1 MKKLL
6 LAALLLIPVLAFS
19 GCAGTAD
26 SIDSMVGLN
35 PHPTYVNG
43 CTYGVN
49 CSKVYKENGVNNNQV
64 PPPINKTMQ
73 SQN

>member
-6 LAALLLIPVLAFS
+6 LAALLLIPVMAFS

-26 SIDSMVGLN
+26 SIDSAVGLN
-35 PHPTYVNG
+35 PHPTYIDG
-43 CTYGVN
+43 CIYGVN
-49 CSKVYKENGVNNNQV
+49 CGKVYKENGIDNNQV
-64 PPPINKTMQ
+64 PPPITKTMH

>member
-26 SIDSMVGLN
+26 SIDSAVGLN
-35 PHPTYVNG
+35 PHPTYVDG

-49 CSKVYKENGVNNNQV
+49 CGKVYKENGINNNQV

>member
-6 LAALLLIPVLAFS
+6 LFGLLLIPILAFS
-19 GCAGTAD
+19 GCAST
-26 SIDSMVGLN
+26 IDSMVGLN
-35 PHPTYVNG
+35 PHPTYTDG

-49 CSKVYKENGVNNNQV
+49 CKKVYKENGISGNQL
-64 PPPINKTMQ
+64 PSPINKTMQ

>member
-6 LAALLLIPVLAFS
+6 LALFLLIPVMAFS

-26 SIDSMVGLN
+26 SIDSMMGLN
-35 PHPTYVNG
+35 PHPTYVDG

-49 CSKVYKENGVNNNQV
+49 CSKVYKENGINNNQV
-64 PPPINKTMQ
+64 PAPIKKTLQ